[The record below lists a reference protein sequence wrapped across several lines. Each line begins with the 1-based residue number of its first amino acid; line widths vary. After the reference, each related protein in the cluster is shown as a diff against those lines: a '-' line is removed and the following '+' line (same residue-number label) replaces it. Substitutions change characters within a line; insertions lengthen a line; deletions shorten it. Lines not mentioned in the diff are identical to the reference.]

1 MAKRPVKRRPSSYH
15 HGNLSRA
22 LVEAAL
28 RLVETQG
35 AEALTLRGAARLAGV
50 SQAAPYRHFSDKDAL
65 LAAVA
70 EEGFRH
76 MTQAMRQASAQHEG
90 DPLGRFR
97 ALGQAYLEF
106 ATKHP
111 AHYRVMF
118 GRAPASRGAYPA
130 LEAASGE
137 TFGLLVESIRDGQRS
152 GIVRPGNPEEL
163 ALATWSASHGLSSL
177 AVDGQLSR
185 RMGET
190 PFEAL
195 AQAVMANIF
204 LGLGVR

>member
-1 MAKRPVKRRPSSYH
+1 MAKRPVKRRRSSYH

-76 MTQAMRQASAQHEG
+76 MTQAMQRASAQHEG

-106 ATKHP
+106 AMKHP

-137 TFGLLVESIRDGQRS
+137 TFGLLVEAIRDGQRS

-195 AQAVMANIF
+195 AHAVMANIF